1 MCTQNLTCSK
11 IQGRSNNLKET
22 GSSADLGESN
32 QKSVLD
38 TCTQKE
44 SNPYITLKIVVK
56 SQGKR
61 KKKKKRTM
69 QKTLKTTPNQEIK

>member
-1 MCTQNLTCSK
+1 MFQDSGQKQQFERNL
-11 IQGRSNNLKET
+11 

-38 TCTQKE
+38 TYTQKE
-44 SNPYITLKIVVK
+44 SNPYITLKVVVK

-69 QKTLKTTPNQEIK
+69 